1 MRPLSGL
8 ALILLTTLAG
18 CGPGAEVA
26 TGRDLYFA
34 YGCAA
39 CHGEYG
45 AGDGPAVGLA
55 HVKPRDLRDLTN
67 YRGASSVEGI
77 ASTIAFG
84 VAEGRTG
91 MPGYPDVPK
100 NERLAIARYLHSLV
114 ERQ

>member
-1 MRPLSGL
+1 MRSPL
-8 ALILLTTLAG
+8 ATLLLLSVGIAG
-18 CGPGAEVA
+18 CGPGSEVA
-26 TGRDLYFA
+26 TGRDLYLA

-55 HVKPRDLRDLTN
+55 HVKPRDLADLAG

-100 NERLAIARYLHSLV
+100 NERLAIARYLHSLA
-114 ERQ
+114 ERR